1 MSYRPTSPRR
11 VPFGRPLL
19 GWWMFWGVRISERCD
34 FRYRCRRLELMD
46 LEFSYCLS
54 FYLSIRW
61 LVTNTMP
68 KAAQYLLVFG
78 GDNNSKK
85 MKNALKVLN
94 TLVILGSVAII
105 AVLSIEL
112 LSPTTIL
119 DQDDVLNS
127 QLVVCVVFLADF
139 FVRLWVSEHKW
150 RYLKRN
156 WVFLLVSVPYMN
168 IVHYSGVELSAGLY
182 FVLRL
187 MPLVRGGYGIAVV
200 ISYLTRSKLTTL
212 FLTYIVTIIATTYFA
227 SLVFYS
233 LEKGVNSSVT
243 DFGDAL
249 WWAFM
254 DVTTVG
260 SNIYATTS
268 VGRVLSV
275 VLAAAGMMMFPIFT
289 VYITSHFS
297 ALTKSDAGGEKE
309 KP

>member
-1 MSYRPTSPRR
+1 
-11 VPFGRPLL
+11 
-19 GWWMFWGVRISERCD
+19 
-34 FRYRCRRLELMD
+34 
-46 LEFSYCLS
+46 
-54 FYLSIRW
+54 
-61 LVTNTMP
+61 
-68 KAAQYLLVFG
+68 
-78 GDNNSKK
+78 

-119 DQDDVLNS
+119 DEGDVLNF
-127 QLVVCVVFLADF
+127 QLVVCGVFLADF
-139 FVRLWVSEHKW
+139 FVRLWASEHKW
-150 RYLKRN
+150 RYLRRN

-187 MPLVRGGYGIAVV
+187 MPLVRGGYGIAIV

-260 SNIYATTS
+260 SNIYAVTS

-297 ALTKSDAGGEKE
+297 ALTKSDAVRETEKS
-309 KP
+309 